1 MSAGDNM
8 SEKMELLKTH
18 HSERVCKRIVHRT
31 KKEVKPA
38 ITDNVFNCLKCDR
51 NVRQTQQNIRNSCD
65 KVIEILRNH
74 QEIVE
79 LNELQLHLSK
89 CDEEME
95 EVRKNLTRIRDYFYD
110 TCAECRTN
118 LENIDSW
125 LCLVEAEGN

>member
-1 MSAGDNM
+1 
-8 SEKMELLKTH
+8 MELLKTH
-18 HSERVCKRIVHRT
+18 HSERVCKRIVHRI
-31 KKEVKPA
+31 KKEVKQA

-79 LNELQLHLSK
+79 LNELHLHLSK

-95 EVRKNLTRIRDYFYD
+95 ECERN
-110 TCAECRTN
+110 
-118 LENIDSW
+118 
-125 LCLVEAEGN
+125 